1 MIELAWETLDTP
13 IGRLLMVFEGAA
25 PDASLVYVDFQ
36 DDHPRCRRH
45 MERRYG
51 DCRLDRR
58 AAHHPARDALAR
70 YFDGDL
76 RALDAV
82 AVSTGGTETQRRI
95 WAELRTIPP
104 GSTVSYGRLATQL
117 GMTNAARAVGH
128 INGLNPVPIV
138 LPCHRVIGADGSLT
152 GFGGGLERKRWLL
165 EHEGALE
172 LRLLP

>member
-13 IGRLLMVFEGAA
+13 IGRLLLVFEGMA
-25 PDASLVYVDFQ
+25 PEASLAYVDFD

-58 AAHHPARDALAR
+58 GTHHPAHDALAR
-70 YFDGDL
+70 YFSGDL
-76 RALDAV
+76 RALDGV
-82 AVSTGGTETQRRI
+82 GVSTGGTETQRRI
-95 WAELRTIPP
+95 WTELRTIPP

-138 LPCHRVIGADGSLT
+138 LPCHRVIGANGSLV
-152 GFGGGLERKRWLL
+152 GYGGGLDRKRRLL
-165 EHEGALE
+165 ELE
-172 LRLLP
+172 AGVLSLA

>member
-13 IGRLLMVFEGAA
+13 IGRLLLVFEGAA
-25 PDASLVYVDFQ
+25 DDADLVYVDFT

-51 DCRLDRR
+51 ECAIEPRGSR
-58 AAHHPARDALAR
+58 HPARDALAR
-70 YFDGDL
+70 YFAGDL

-82 AVSTGGTETQRRI
+82 PVSTGGTETQRRI
-95 WAELRTIPP
+95 WSELRSIPP
-104 GSTVSYGRLATQL
+104 GSTLSYGRLATRL

-165 EHEGALE
+165 SHEGALE
-172 LRLLP
+172 ARLL